1 MSARCNFVKK
11 TTIHWEVNN
20 QGLIKMDDSDDW
32 FRSCSRLPEVKAHSI
47 KLLYHIYWTAFLLR
61 WKSICYH
68 KKQLYDMSTTILV
81 MTRDWNLGL
90 RLIKALG
97 TAAVTTELTS
107 AACYI
112 YSSVTLHMSQEVPL
126 IVQLLL
132 QLNPKMQEST
142 IVIDF

>member
-1 MSARCNFVKK
+1 
-11 TTIHWEVNN
+11 
-20 QGLIKMDDSDDW
+20 
-32 FRSCSRLPEVKAHSI
+32 
-47 KLLYHIYWTAFLLR
+47 
-61 WKSICYH
+61 
-68 KKQLYDMSTTILV
+68 MSTTILV

-142 IVIDF
+142 IVVDF